1 MERNVKFD
9 LMKGGGK
16 LILMDDMGI
25 GALHMLFK
33 SKFCFHN
40 ALILIISGY
49 LYKERPIMDIIR
61 RNTKKVLVPYI
72 VTGG

>member
-9 LMKGGGK
+9 LMKGNYSYG
-16 LILMDDMGI
+16 DR
-25 GALHMLFK
+25 ALCITTCCFK
-33 SKFCFHN
+33 SNFAFHMP
-40 ALILIISGY
+40 LFFIISGY